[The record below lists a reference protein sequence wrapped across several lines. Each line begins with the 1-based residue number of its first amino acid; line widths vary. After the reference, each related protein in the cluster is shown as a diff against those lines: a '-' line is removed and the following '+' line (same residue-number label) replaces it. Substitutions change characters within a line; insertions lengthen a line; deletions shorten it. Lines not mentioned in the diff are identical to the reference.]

1 MPLVQEEQ
9 TLASD
14 KPSLD
19 ALKLGTM
26 ASGHLCLNLSER
38 VSWEGFPAYA
48 EALLALIAGTRVST
62 ADSVEMR
69 IWTVS
74 IGHQTVRLVQEDYP
88 MMVSLESESAEADD
102 LLRELY
108 EDLKIGQ

>member
-1 MPLVQEEQ
+1 MREER
-9 TLASD
+9 TLASE

-19 ALKLGTM
+19 ALSLESM
-26 ASGHLCLNLSER
+26 ASGHLCVNLSER
-38 VSWEGFPAYA
+38 ISWEDFPAYA
-48 EALLALIAGTRVST
+48 DALLVLIDGTSVNRFE
-62 ADSVEMR
+62 SVETR

-74 IGHQTVRLVQEDYP
+74 IGHQTLRLVLEDYP

-108 EDLKIGQ
+108 EDLKSGH

>member
-1 MPLVQEEQ
+1 MD
-9 TLASD
+9 SD

-26 ASGHLCLNLSER
+26 ASGHLFLSLSER
-38 VSWEGFPAYA
+38 VSWEDFPAYA
-48 EALLALIAGTRVST
+48 EALLRLITGTRLST
-62 ADSVEMR
+62 AESVETR

-74 IGHQTVRLVQEDYP
+74 IGDQTVRLVQEDYP

-102 LLRELY
+102 LLRQLC
-108 EDLKIGQ
+108 EDLKSGH